1 MSSYA
6 ACHHGPPLTDAFPLP
21 RNMRSP
27 QLFRTPSLNS
37 AFLQMLHSFVAN
49 FSRLNPALF
58 ALAGGLGQAA
68 FFIDIPSEIL
78 ARWGE
83 RRPRNPWKG
92 GQERGSKTDLEKDTK
107 K

>member
-21 RNMRSP
+21 RNMRFP

-37 AFLQMLHSFVAN
+37 VFLQMLHSFVTHFRDLILR
-49 FSRLNPALF
+49 FSLLQVTWGKQR
-58 ALAGGLGQAA
+58 

-83 RRPRNPWKG
+83 RRPRNPRKG
-92 GQERGSKTDLEKDTK
+92 SQERGSKTDLEKDTEK
-107 K
+107 